1 MFKNMNIEVKRSQ
14 IEDPNNQQVLSVTEE
29 NQEDAQDERN

>member
-1 MFKNMNIEVKRSQ
+1 MNIEVKTSQ
-14 IEDPNNQQVLSVTEE
+14 IEDPNNQQVLSVTQE